1 MKELISDYRVEHQFK
16 IQKRTHKHQCACF
29 NLNVYLNQFKVQK
42 RTHKP
47 VPSINVHVCIYY
59 LNQFKVQKR
68 THKPVSSINVHVCIY
83 NKLKIQMRTQKQLV
97 SIHMWLCIL
106 TKCVCIYQLR
116 LHGCIPIQSHEM
128 EIFNIQILCFKVI
141 KLVFVATLHRNTTM
155 ACMLLS

>member
-29 NLNVYLNQFKVQK
+29 NLNV
-42 RTHKP
+42 
-47 VPSINVHVCIYY
+47 Y

>member
-47 VPSINVHVCIYY
+47 VP
-59 LNQFKVQKR
+59 
-68 THKPVSSINVHVCIY
+68 SINVHVCIY